1 MKQIKH
7 KATAKYFSGKGSLF
21 PVYVRESGNRTK
33 ENTAYKTGNITSAHT
48 GWEGR
53 EKFLVY

>member
-7 KATAKYFSGKGSLF
+7 KATVKYFFGKGSLF
-21 PVYVRESGNRTK
+21 PVREKGNRTK
-33 ENTAYKTGNITSAHT
+33 ENTACKTGNTTSAHT

-53 EKFLVY
+53 EKFLVS